1 MSTPFF
7 KNLQKNFHRLT
18 IGGNPSKF
26 PIRKAKPQTATA
38 NYSFITEYQYPM
50 EKVKHEEKVEQ
61 IADSIAYQSP
71 MEKVKPVYLTGSV

>member
-1 MSTPFF
+1 ME
-7 KNLQKNFHRLT
+7 KVKQVT
-18 IGGNPSKF
+18 ISNNVK
-26 PIRKAKPQTATA
+26 RTTV
-38 NYSFITEYQYPM
+38 YQSPM